1 MNIFKLT
8 RRFRKIED
16 GSLTVEAVLI
26 VPILVW
32 AITATFV
39 FWDAFKTMT
48 VSQKAT
54 YTVADMLSRETSA
67 VDGNYMTAAH
77 ELYGYLAN
85 STNNS
90 LRVSVVTMNEDPDTL
105 ERTMEL
111 VWSEGVG
118 GMEGYTAIEP
128 LKNRVPDM
136 APGDQL
142 IVVESVQSWSPG
154 FAVGLAEY
162 NFREVA
168 IMRPRFAPQ
177 LVWGDGSGDAGGG
190 GTAGILTETS
200 G

>member
-1 MNIFKLT
+1 
-8 RRFRKIED
+8 
-16 GSLTVEAVLI
+16 
-26 VPILVW
+26 
-32 AITATFV
+32 
-39 FWDAFKTMT
+39 MT
-48 VSQKAT
+48 ISQKAT

-85 STNNS
+85 SSDNS
-90 LRVSVVTMNEDPDTL
+90 LRVSVVTMKEDPDTL
-105 ERTMEL
+105 VRTMQL

-118 GMEGYTAIEP
+118 GMEGYAAIEP
-128 LKNRVPDM
+128 LKDRVPDM

-177 LVWGDGSGDAGGG
+177 LVWDGAGGTGGG
-190 GTAGILTETS
+190 GTGGGILVETS